1 MPANAG
7 RGGKRRRVQLP
18 PIPRTPRKD
27 RERLHGRTG
36 NMDNATA
43 REVFAR
49 DIALVLENDYNSYKV
64 IRDEAIRLNNPY
76 TLAEFIRN
84 HVEALVEESIK
95 AHGGTGALLI
105 RQLCHG
111 WSLDAYADYARDIL
125 ESERV

>member
-7 RGGKRRRVQLP
+7 RDGERRRVQLP

-27 RERLHGRTG
+27 RERLDERTG

-49 DIALVLENDYNSYKV
+49 DIALVLENDRYSYEV
-64 IRDEAIRLNNPY
+64 IRNEAIRLNNPY

-84 HVEALVEESIK
+84 HVETLVEDSIK
-95 AHGGTGALLI
+95 ETGHAGALLI

-111 WSLDAYADYARDIL
+111 WSLDAYADFARDIL